1 MRKIKALQGKAAE
14 NLFRL
19 AGKYKFVLLM
29 VAVGVLLMMLPSV
42 GGEKGQEAVSPTT
55 AAGAQGYSLERTQE
69 EMERIVSS
77 IDGVGRAEIMLT
89 VSSGGRIVYQDDQEI
104 SYTGSAGVPED
115 YTSRTQ
121 TVLTGSGSGETALP
135 TQELYPE
142 YIGAVVV
149 CDGGGRAG
157 TVLKVKEAVSV
168 LTGLSTDRISVVKR
182 SES

>member
-1 MRKIKALQGKAAE
+1 MQGKAAE

-77 IDGVGRAEIMLT
+77 I
-89 VSSGGRIVYQDDQEI
+89 
-104 SYTGSAGVPED
+104 AGAPED

-149 CDGGGRAG
+149 CDGGDRAG